1 VAHAVFH
8 QRGTKYM
15 PKRQLINARAVR
27 QEGVATNAL
36 INWIVKG
43 RQSTRSSK
51 IERSNG

>member
-1 VAHAVFH
+1 VPYADFH
-8 QRGTKYM
+8 QRGTKHM

-27 QEGVATNAL
+27 EEKVATNAL
-36 INWIVKG
+36 INWIVNG